1 MLTKLIKKLK
11 LTTLLQQI
19 YNQNQQNKPSIKQQT
34 NKPSQPSINQNIPQ
48 LCYFSSATLTFQEK
62 SFFFPYNV
70 STFAEDLPE
79 ESSNTD

>member
-1 MLTKLIKKLK
+1 VLTKLIKKLK

-19 YNQNQQNKPSIKQQT
+19 YNRNLQNKPS
-34 NKPSQPSINQNIPQ
+34 IPQ

-70 STFAEDLPE
+70 STFAEDLQE